1 MTIRILHVFG
11 TLNRGGAETLVMNI
25 YRKIDREKIQFD
37 FLVHH
42 EEEGAYEKEIRSMG
56 GKIYRLAP
64 YRLINH
70 VSYKSSWNKLL
81 KDHPEY
87 KIVHC
92 HKESIMSIIMSTVRA
107 NGRIAIAHSHNTR
120 HIKGY
125 KGQIM
130 GLLNNNIY
138 EKSDYHFACSND
150 AGKWMFGDEK
160 NDGEEFIVIKNGI
173 DIEKYTHN
181 PRIRAKFRKDLD
193 LEGKKVIGHVAR
205 FNKVKNH
212 TFLIDIFK
220 NLVEEDPSYRLVL
233 LGEGELR
240 KDIENKVSSYGL
252 NDKVNFMGSVGNVNE
267 ILQAVDIFV
276 LPSLYEG
283 MAISSIE
290 AQTAGLKTLLAD
302 TIDRRSKLTN
312 LVEFIPIDKGVD
324 PWVKAIDAALPYE
337 RSDMSQVIKNAGFD
351 IKETTKY
358 LSDFYLKLMN

>member
-1 MTIRILHVFG
+1 
-11 TLNRGGAETLVMNI
+11 
-25 YRKIDREKIQFD
+25 
-37 FLVHH
+37 
-42 EEEGAYEKEIRSMG
+42 
-56 GKIYRLAP
+56 
-64 YRLINH
+64 
-70 VSYKSSWNKLL
+70 
-81 KDHPEY
+81 
-87 KIVHC
+87 
-92 HKESIMSIIMSTVRA
+92 
-107 NGRIAIAHSHNTR
+107 
-120 HIKGY
+120 
-125 KGQIM
+125 M

-324 PWVKAIDAALPYE
+324 PWVKALQNSLPYE
-337 RSDMSQVIKNAGFD
+337 RLDMSQVIKNAGFD